1 MVECR
6 YPKIEEIGEDGW
18 VSAMLV
24 NQYPSYA

>member
-6 YPKIEEIGEDGW
+6 YPKIEEIGEDEW
-18 VSAMLV
+18 VGAMLV